1 MDESKAIELFEFFNK
16 EGYDLGDQENFLN
29 SFDDE
34 EKRKE
39 LYQFFNKEGYDVGN
53 EEDFVLKKK
62 DSDLPVQEEVT
73 ESITEV
79 ETPVISSE
87 SSLDPDIFREMTTEE
102 KVATRKGTPYDDT
115 EEKDTLIERTLG
127 KNAVTDFLG
136 DMYRA
141 GATGYQQG
149 QSVDEAL
156 EVLAKGSSVSDQ
168 DVEEYISAV
177 QETGPYAE
185 SDEMKDF
192 YNTYNEEG
200 KGIFGVLKGLYNNP
214 SILPEVL
221 VSSTASMMNPATA
234 AGGAAGAAGG
244 AAVGSTGF
252 SAGPLGVFTTL
263 GGAISGFFGGAT
275 TTLETAMT
283 FNELLRE
290 ELGDKE
296 FNKENIKEILNDPE
310 KLSSLRFKSVG
321 RGATIGTIDA
331 MTAGLAGAVTK
342 KVVKAGVK
350 KGLAAAAGGGV
361 EMVGGSLGEV
371 GGKAVAG
378 QEMDVADIFLEGAA
392 GLGSAP
398 LTVGAKLFSKNKPK
412 YTINGGD
419 ASKED
424 VIGLV
429 NSLNKDNIKETVA
442 KIDIKNDPE
451 TSTLLQNK
459 LDDISLETQIPANIS
474 NPETRTKLVELEK
487 ERKSLENNTT
497 QSAKNRVIEIDNQIK
512 NLQQDAIQE
521 QETGDILDAEPAESV
536 QEVEEE
542 VREPSIETEEEAV
555 IKDSQIP
562 TSKEIYTIET
572 EEGEGVRTVEI
583 TINKDGSRSVVQ
595 KVDGDV
601 ASSDNIPAAN
611 TLNNNEYV
619 EGSFGPIVGEVE
631 VLPMEKVMNP
641 KIKEKLTTKQ
651 KQELGIDEE
660 VKVYDNIND
669 DLEVFG
675 EFTKNVESG
684 RDFGNLTGEVQ
695 NIVDLGQR
703 LDEQGVT
710 VEVTRDLGI
719 VDGRQILEVTA
730 SNGEKFLMYKS
741 KGTGTGAA
749 SKGKWVPLP
758 GFAKDGYFIKG
769 AYNPETGKTF
779 IPTESLSEANNPKFN
794 KYGSET
800 FKKLAEQLESETT
813 VEETEVVKEETVKS
827 ETTEK
832 IPEKEKKQYFV
843 PGKNKIFNFL
853 ERARRSL
860 FTKKKFLSKAA
871 YDKVENRESQIA
883 GDIDEMNNIN
893 KDYEKKLKKIKDPE
907 QRKKIEEQLDRL
919 FRGEEVDSKVD
930 IPQELKDS
938 LKEMRALIK
947 RLSQKLLDD
956 PYFTKGKPGMRAEIQ
971 DNLETYLT
979 RAYKIYD
986 SKNWKESVMRGDQE
1000 QVLNDAKNYLREQ
1013 EKRLNPE
1020 ATEERIE
1027 ELVDFRVEDILEGKE
1042 NDNWLFTSSDVTGQK
1057 SSELK
1062 KRNKF
1067 LNSND
1072 VGAEKIRALMGEY
1085 TDVASNFVKSIT
1097 KLASLTNTAE
1107 MLTNLRELGLKEGWL
1122 STERTKEFSDIITN
1136 KPKLD
1141 KKGKPKTTVSEKFK
1155 PLEGLYSTP
1164 EIAAQFNNMQQNK
1177 TMTTGIDAID
1187 KFLLE
1192 PYFKIVAANKYGKTI
1207 LSPQTHAINFVS
1219 NMGFAF
1225 VNGHGDIKSFKEAYN
1240 AFHKDFNRDQYNKY
1254 IRLGIIDN
1262 NVQLKEIKALFKDAN
1277 FEDGITSIIDKKSS
1291 NFTNKIKQ
1299 ITNKGLRGFE
1309 KAYGAEDNFWKIFGF
1324 ENELKRYADSEYGK
1338 KPSELNETELAEVE
1352 KIAAENV
1359 KNIYPNYG
1367 RVSDIVQKFRIL
1379 PAAGSFVSFTYE
1391 SYRTAYNTIKLG
1403 VKEMKSPNKNLQK
1416 AGRKRLMGA
1425 VTYLSARNALL
1436 YASTKGA
1443 GLAATGIILGTLSSD
1458 DEKDKTSLAKR
1469 YLYDFQKA
1477 SSIAPQKVGDGVFEY
1492 VDVSASDPHGAI
1504 DKIINRISES
1514 ENLEDAAINA
1524 FSQSV
1529 LEPFLGGEMTAN
1541 LISSVSKGE
1550 KLSGAPIYEKADQP
1564 EDKLK
1569 KAFFYVVSQIQP
1581 GITKQAIKLY
1591 DAEKKLKTA
1600 TEMMTGLK
1608 TYKLD
1613 IKDQFRYKVS
1623 NFQYKEESLRN
1634 IKRAYKKKIEGKTPQ
1649 EIENIY
1655 KDFKKDYDE
1664 SIKSFYLDY
1673 KAARDVFGVSAEDLY
1688 DIMKEK
1694 RLSQSL
1700 ISNIEENDL
1709 PTLSKDP
1716 DEKTTTTKKIKGS
1729 IKAR

>member
-1 MDESKAIELFEFFNK
+1 MDESKAIELYQFFNK

-79 ETPVISSE
+79 ETPAISSE

-451 TSTLLQNK
+451 TSKLLQNK

-542 VREPSIETEEEAV
+542 VREPSIETEEK
-555 IKDSQIP
+555 IKIKSKPALDPVTKETIDSYELEGEEKENRLNFVEKQIEKDIQEEK
-562 TSKEIYTIET
+562 SVKEIVQGIEKRLNIDKESKNKVTLYITDRVNKKTTQSFSEWNNSKPTPT
-572 EEGEGVRTVEI
+572 E
-583 TINKDGSRSVVQ
+583 Q
-595 KVDGDV
+595 
-601 ASSDNIPAAN
+601 
-611 TLNNNEYV
+611 
-619 EGSFGPIVGEVE
+619 
-631 VLPMEKVMNP
+631 
-641 KIKEKLTTKQ
+641 TTEQ
-651 KQELGIDEE
+651 E

-684 RDFGNLTGEVQ
+684 RDFGNLPGEVQ

-769 AYNPETGKTF
+769 AFNPETGKTF
-779 IPTESLSEANNPKFN
+779 IPTGPLSEANNPKFN

-1027 ELVDFRVEDILEGKE
+1027 ELVDLRVEDILEGKE

-1192 PYFKIVAANKYGKTI
+1192 PYFKIVALNKYGKTI

-1299 ITNKGLRGFE
+1299 IKDKGLRGFE

-1338 KPSELNETELAEVE
+1338 KPSELNETELAKVE

-1403 VKEMKSPNKNLQK
+1403 IKEMKSDNKNLQK

-1524 FSQSV
+1524 FSQSI

-1564 EDKLK
+1564 EDKLYK
-1569 KAFFYVVSQIQP
+1569 TMEYVILQLQP
-1581 GITKQAIKLY
+1581 GISKQAYKLY
-1591 DAEKKLKTA
+1591 DAEDKLKTA

-1613 IKDQFRYKVS
+1613 IKDQFKYKVS

-1694 RLSQSL
+1694 RLSESL
-1700 ISNIEENDL
+1700 ISDIEENDL

-1716 DEKTTTTKKIKGS
+1716 DEKTTKTKKIKGS

>member
-1 MDESKAIELFEFFNK
+1 MDESKAIELYQFFNK

-79 ETPVISSE
+79 ETPAISSE

-451 TSTLLQNK
+451 TSKLLQNK

-542 VREPSIETEEEAV
+542 VREPSIETEEK
-555 IKDSQIP
+555 IKIKSKPALDPVTKETIDSYELEGEEKENRLNFVEKQIEKDIQEEK
-562 TSKEIYTIET
+562 SVKEIVQGIEKRLNIDKESKNKVTLYITDRVNKKTTQSFSEWNNSKPTPT
-572 EEGEGVRTVEI
+572 E
-583 TINKDGSRSVVQ
+583 Q
-595 KVDGDV
+595 
-601 ASSDNIPAAN
+601 
-611 TLNNNEYV
+611 
-619 EGSFGPIVGEVE
+619 
-631 VLPMEKVMNP
+631 
-641 KIKEKLTTKQ
+641 TTEQ
-651 KQELGIDEE
+651 E

-684 RDFGNLTGEVQ
+684 RDFGNLPGEVQ

-769 AYNPETGKTF
+769 AFNPETGKTF
-779 IPTESLSEANNPKFN
+779 IPTGPLSEANNPKFN

-1027 ELVDFRVEDILEGKE
+1027 ELVDLRVEDILEGKE

-1192 PYFKIVAANKYGKTI
+1192 PYFKIVALNKYGKTI

-1299 ITNKGLRGFE
+1299 IKDKGLRGFE

-1338 KPSELNETELAEVE
+1338 KPSELNETELAKVE

-1403 VKEMKSPNKNLQK
+1403 IKEMKSDNKNLQK

-1524 FSQSV
+1524 FSQSI

-1564 EDKLK
+1564 EDKLYK
-1569 KAFFYVVSQIQP
+1569 TMEYVILQLQP
-1581 GITKQAIKLY
+1581 GISKQAYKLY
-1591 DAEKKLKTA
+1591 DAEDKLKTA

-1613 IKDQFRYKVS
+1613 IKDQFKYKVS

-1694 RLSQSL
+1694 RLSESL

-1716 DEKTTTTKKIKGS
+1716 DEKTTKTKKIKGS